1 MAQTTWLIRPDGLV
15 PYDAAFAA
23 MHELADLRADGA
35 VPDVLILLEHPPVY
49 TAGRRSDPTHVR
61 WTEAQIEA
69 AGAELRHVDRGG
81 SVTFHGPGQLVG
93 YPILDLGTRPD
104 VIAHLRRIEEA
115 VIRAC
120 HDLGVDLQRDPEATG
135 VWAGDR
141 KVCAI
146 GVKLIRARVTLHGF
160 ALNCTTDLA
169 WFDAIVP
176 CGLADRGVATLSELA
191 GREVTVAEMAP
202 RIASRFEEVFQR
214 TLEPAPPEV
223 VTRFLAGAAV
233 APTAGRASAV
243 RVLTG
248 LDAGG

>member
-1 MAQTTWLIRPDGLV
+1 VIATETAWLVHPEGLV
-15 PYDAAFAA
+15 PYEAAFDA
-23 MHELADLRADGA
+23 MHELAELRAEAA

-49 TAGRRSDPTHVR
+49 TAGRRADPAHIR
-61 WTEAQIEA
+61 WTEAQIGA

-104 VIAHLRRIEEA
+104 VMAHLRRIEET
-115 VIRAC
+115 VIQAC
-120 HDLGVDLQRDPEATG
+120 RDVGVDVGRDPQATG
-135 VWAGDR
+135 VWADDR

-146 GVKLIRARVTLHGF
+146 GVKLTRARVTLHGF

-191 GREVTVAEMAP
+191 GRAISAAEMTPLVA
-202 RIASRFEEVFQR
+202 ARFEEVFGR
-214 TLEPAPPEV
+214 RLEPAPHEV
-223 VTRFLAGAAV
+223 TGRFPAG
-233 APTAGRASAV
+233 PSSGRTG
-243 RVLTG
+243 RVL
-248 LDAGG
+248 AS